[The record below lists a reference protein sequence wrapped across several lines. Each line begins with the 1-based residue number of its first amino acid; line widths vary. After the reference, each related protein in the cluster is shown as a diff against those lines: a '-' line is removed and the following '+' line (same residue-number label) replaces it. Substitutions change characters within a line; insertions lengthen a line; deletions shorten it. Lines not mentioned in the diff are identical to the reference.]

1 MPSVISKE
9 GMSLSTDKAKKVL
22 DRLEGTL
29 IADLKSLKIIAED
42 RSGSSSLKEKLPGAF
57 NYLLFITGL
66 IASETLGYFI
76 NKDSHEG
83 RTEENIKYFI
93 LSNYFKQC
101 AFKKN
106 NYLDTLVS
114 LRTNLV
120 HVFGMTDLAME
131 NINTA
136 LGLCVG
142 GSKEP
147 ELKQDT
153 NTNTVKLNGIKFLE
167 LVIDGFDSIKSE
179 VMKGNENSAL
189 IRVINNKAMI

>member
-1 MPSVISKE
+1 MCNVISKE

-42 RSGSSSLKEKLPGAF
+42 RSESSSLKERLPGAF

-101 AFKKN
+101 AFKKD
-106 NYLDTLVS
+106 NYLYTLVS
-114 LRTNLV
+114 LRTNLA
-120 HVFGMTDLAME
+120 HVFGMTDLKME
-131 NINTA
+131 NINTE

-147 ELKQDT
+147 ELKRDS
-153 NTNTVKLNGIKFLE
+153 NTVKLNGIKFLE

-179 VMKGNENSAL
+179 VMNGNENSAL